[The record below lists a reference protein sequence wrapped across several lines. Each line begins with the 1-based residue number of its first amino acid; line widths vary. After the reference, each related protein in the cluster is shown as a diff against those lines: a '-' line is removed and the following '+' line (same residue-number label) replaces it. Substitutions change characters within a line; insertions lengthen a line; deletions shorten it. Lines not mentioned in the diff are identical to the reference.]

1 MLEKY
6 EGTPALTY
14 MMSSTGYVSTT
25 KNLQFFGQ
33 MTTFSSAYREG
44 RINVAY
50 YYNECGVQIRCIRD
64 PADN

>member
-1 MLEKY
+1 
-6 EGTPALTY
+6 

-64 PADN
+64 QADN